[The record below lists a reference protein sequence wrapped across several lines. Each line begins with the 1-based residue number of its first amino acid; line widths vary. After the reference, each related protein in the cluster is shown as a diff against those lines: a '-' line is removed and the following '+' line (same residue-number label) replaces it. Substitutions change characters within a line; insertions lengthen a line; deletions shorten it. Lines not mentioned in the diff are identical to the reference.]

1 MYREFYGFSE
11 APFAQSP
18 DPKFLYLTRS
28 HFEALSSMMSG
39 IKNRKGVIVITGE
52 VGTGKTTLIYAL
64 LKDLSE
70 KIKIAF
76 VFHPGFGPKDLLKNI
91 LLDLDVP
98 ISETEQNLLYFVSEF
113 RRYLNERLTRHEIMA
128 VVIDEA
134 QNLDEE
140 ALEGLGRF
148 CDLDTP
154 AGGVLQILLVGHP
167 ELEVKLNSE
176 KLWRFK
182 QKINVNRQ
190 IAPLTREEGREYI
203 EHRLKLAG
211 RNIPE
216 VFTSDA
222 ANRIWEFAQG
232 IPRVINLLCDRALVN
247 GFTKSSPIIDSKI
260 VKEAMKELDYLRPAN
275 SNPFLQ
281 KLFSLKKT
289 GYKVVRVFF
298 MLLSFLLFIYTLRK
312 LLSVMIHR

>member
-1 MYREFYGFSE
+1 M
-11 APFAQSP
+11 P
-18 DPKFLYLTRS
+18 
-28 HFEALSSMMSG
+28 
-39 IKNRKGVIVITGE
+39 
-52 VGTGKTTLIYAL
+52 LI
-64 LKDLSE
+64 
-70 KIKIAF
+70 
-76 VFHPGFGPKDLLKNI
+76 
-91 LLDLDVP
+91 
-98 ISETEQNLLYFVSEF
+98 
-113 RRYLNERLTRHEIMA
+113 
-128 VVIDEA
+128 
-134 QNLDEE
+134 
-140 ALEGLGRF
+140 
-148 CDLDTP
+148 
-154 AGGVLQILLVGHP
+154 
-167 ELEVKLNSE
+167 
-176 KLWRFK
+176 
-182 QKINVNRQ
+182 
-190 IAPLTREEGREYI
+190 REEGREYI

-211 RNIPE
+211 RNIPQ